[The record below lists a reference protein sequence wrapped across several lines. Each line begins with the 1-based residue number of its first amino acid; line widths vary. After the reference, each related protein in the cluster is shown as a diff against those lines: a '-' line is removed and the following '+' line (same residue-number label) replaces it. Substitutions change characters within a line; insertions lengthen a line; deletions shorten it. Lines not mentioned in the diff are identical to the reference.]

1 MKLAEALLIRKNL
14 QGRLEELHQRIL
26 RNCLVQEGES
36 PAEDP
41 MQLLTEH
48 EDACND
54 LVALVGKINEA
65 NLRNGVGDY
74 ANVADALFK
83 K

>member
-1 MKLAEALLIRKNL
+1 
-14 QGRLEELHQRIL
+14 
-26 RNCLVQEGES
+26 
-36 PAEDP
+36 